1 MQGVNRRDILKA
13 GAAAFATRAAAQP
26 RVAKKVIVVGAGIA
40 GLSCGYDLM
49 TRGHEVVVLEAS
61 GRPGGHVRTVH
72 DPLADGLYADVG
84 AEHFYYPGYAL
95 YWQYMQEFDL
105 PHIAY
110 PRRDNMVRFLDGKLY
125 TEKDLHSK
133 ANLAQLGLKQREIDF
148 LSERLWWD
156 LVLLYIQPYVDR
168 IRDENDPFSAGLNDL
183 DQISLTDLLRRDGA
197 SAAAIQ
203 FAGGAS
209 SALQQLPGSERNALQ
224 VIWNAAI
231 KKLRGTPLLTKKLLR
246 LVGGNQRMTDAFAA
260 RLRERLRLG
269 CPVLAIEHGA
279 SGVRVR
285 YREFGEEKTMEADHL
300 VSCVSLVV
308 LRQMP
313 VTPRWTEDK
322 NFIIQEMPYYTRTR
336 VVFQSRTRFW
346 NKDGVSPNWAL
357 PDPTLHDFW
366 HMADEVSTPRGILI
380 GGAEPGVTAQEA
392 ERTFHK
398 LYRGK
403 SADFEQ
409 VFVHDWSKDPWAA
422 ACERITVKPGQLA
435 KFWPKVTEP
444 VGRIHFAGA
453 YCANISAGQE
463 AALESGHRAANEIDQ
478 S

>member
-1 MQGVNRRDILKA
+1 MNRRDVLKIG
-13 GAAAFATRAAAQP
+13 GAVLGASVAVAQP
-26 RVAKKVIVVGAGIA
+26 RVRRKVIVVGAGIS

-49 TRGHEVVVLEAS
+49 KRGHDVVVLEAS

-72 DPLADGLYADVG
+72 DPLADNLYADVG
-84 AEHFYYPGYAL
+84 AEHFYYPGYNT
-95 YWQYMQEFDL
+95 YWKYMQEFGL
-105 PHIAY
+105 AHIAY
-110 PRRDNMVRFLDGKLY
+110 PRRDNMVRFIGGKLY
-125 TEKDLHSK
+125 TEQDLHSK
-133 ANLAQLGLKQREIDF
+133 ANLAQLGFSQREIDF

-183 DQISLTDLLRRDGA
+183 DKISLSDLLRRDGA
-197 SAAAIQ
+197 SAAAVQ
-203 FAGGAS
+203 FAGGS
-209 SALQQLPGSERNALQ
+209 GSALQ
-224 VIWNAAI
+224 VIWNAAV
-231 KKLRGTPLLTKKLLR
+231 KKLRGTPLLSKELFR
-246 LVGGNQRMTDAFAA
+246 LVRGNQRMTDAFAA
-260 RLRERLRLG
+260 RLGERVRLG

-308 LRQMP
+308 LRQIP
-313 VTPRWTEDK
+313 VTPRWTEAK

-336 VVFQSRTRFW
+336 VVFQARTRFW
-346 NKDGVSPNWAL
+346 KKDGVSPNWE
-357 PDPTLHDFW
+357 PPNPTLRELW

-380 GGAEPGVTAQEA
+380 GGAEPGVSAKEA
-392 ERTFHK
+392 EATFHK
-398 LYRGK
+398 LYPGK

-409 VFVHDWSKDPWAA
+409 VFVHDWSKDPWAS
-422 ACERITVKPGQLA
+422 ACERIPVKPGQLA
-435 KFWPKVTEP
+435 RFWPKVTEP

-453 YCANISAGQE
+453 YCANIAGGQE

-478 S
+478 A

>member
-1 MQGVNRRDILKA
+1 M
-13 GAAAFATRAAAQP
+13 
-26 RVAKKVIVVGAGIA
+26 
-40 GLSCGYDLM
+40 
-49 TRGHEVVVLEAS
+49 
-61 GRPGGHVRTVH
+61 
-72 DPLADGLYADVG
+72 
-84 AEHFYYPGYAL
+84 
-95 YWQYMQEFDL
+95 
-105 PHIAY
+105 
-110 PRRDNMVRFLDGKLY
+110 
-125 TEKDLHSK
+125 
-133 ANLAQLGLKQREIDF
+133 
-148 LSERLWWD
+148 SERLWWD

-183 DQISLTDLLRRDGA
+183 DQISLADLLRREGA
-197 SAAAIQ
+197 SAAAIE
-203 FAGGAS
+203 FAGGS
-209 SALQQLPGSERNALQ
+209 GSALQ
-224 VIWNAAI
+224 VVWNAAI
-231 KKLRGTPLLTKKLLR
+231 KKLRGTPLLTKKLFR
-246 LVGGNQRMTDAFAA
+246 LVGGNQRMTDAFAG

-300 VSCVSLVV
+300 VACVSLVV

-313 VTPRWTEDK
+313 VTPRWTDDK

-346 NKDGVSPNWAL
+346 TKDGVSPNWEP
-357 PDPTLHDFW
+357 PDPTLHELW
-366 HMADEVSTPRGILI
+366 HMADEVTTPRGILI
-380 GGAEPGVTAQEA
+380 GGAEPGVTAKEA
-392 ERTFHK
+392 EATFHK
-398 LYRGK
+398 LYPGK

-422 ACERITVKPGQLA
+422 ACERISVKPGQLA
-435 KFWPKVTEP
+435 KFWPRVTEP

-478 S
+478 T

>member
-1 MQGVNRRDILKA
+1 MQDVNRRDALKI
-13 GAAAFATRAAAQP
+13 GAALLGAPAAAQP

-49 TRGHEVVVLEAS
+49 KRGHEVVVLEAS

-84 AEHFYYPGYAL
+84 AEHFYYPGYKL
-95 YWQYMQEFDL
+95 YWQYMQEFGL

-110 PRRDNMVRFLDGKLY
+110 PRRDNMVRFLGGKLY
-125 TEKDLHSK
+125 TEKDLQSR
-133 ANLAQLGLKQREIDF
+133 ATLAQLGLNQREIDF
-148 LSERLWWD
+148 LSERPWWD
-156 LVLLYIQPYVDR
+156 LVLLYIQRYVDR

-197 SAAAIQ
+197 SAAAIS
-203 FAGGAS
+203 FAGGS
-209 SALQQLPGSERNALQ
+209 GSALQ

-231 KKLRGTPLLTKKLLR
+231 KKLRGTPLLTKELFR
-246 LVGGNQRMTDAFAA
+246 LIGGNQRMTDAFAA
-260 RLRERLRLG
+260 RLQQRLRLG
-269 CPVLAIEHGA
+269 CPVLAIEHDA
-279 SGVRVR
+279 KGVRVR

-313 VTPRWTEDK
+313 VTPRWSEDK

-346 NKDGVSPNWAL
+346 KMDGVSPNWAP
-357 PDPTLHDFW
+357 PDPTLNELW
-366 HMADEVSTPRGILI
+366 HMADEVSTPRGILL
-380 GGAEPGVTAQEA
+380 GGADPGVTAQEA
-392 ERTFHK
+392 EATFHK
-398 LYRGK
+398 LYPGK

-422 ACERITVKPGQLA
+422 ACERIAVKPGQLA
-435 KFWPKVTEP
+435 KFWPRVTEP

-463 AALESGHRAANEIDQ
+463 AALESGQRAANEIEQ
-478 S
+478 A

>member
-1 MQGVNRRDILKA
+1 MHCVNRRDVLKIG
-13 GAAAFATRAAAQP
+13 GAVLGAQAAAQP
-26 RVAKKVIVVGAGIA
+26 RVAKKVIVVGGGIA

-61 GRPGGHVRTVH
+61 GRPGGHVRTVY

-84 AEHFYYPGYAL
+84 AEHFYYPGYTL
-95 YWQYMQEFDL
+95 YWKYMQEFGL

-110 PRRDNMVRFLDGKLY
+110 PRRDNMVRFLGGKLH
-125 TEKDLHSK
+125 TEQDLHSK
-133 ANLAQLGLKQREIDF
+133 ANLAQLGLNQREIDF

-168 IRDENDPFSAGLNDL
+168 VRDENDPFSAGLNDL

-197 SAAAIQ
+197 SPAAIE
-203 FAGGAS
+203 FAGGN
-209 SALQQLPGSERNALQ
+209 GSALQ

-231 KKLRGTPLLTKKLLR
+231 KKLRGTPLLTKKLFR
-246 LVGGNQRMTDAFAA
+246 LAGGNQRMTDAFAA
-260 RLRERLRLG
+260 RLKERLRLG

-313 VTPRWTEDK
+313 VTPRWTDDK

-336 VVFQSRTRFW
+336 VVLQSRTRFW
-346 NKDGVSPNWAL
+346 TKDGVSPNWEP
-357 PDPTLHDFW
+357 PDPQLNELW

-380 GGAEPGVTAQEA
+380 GGAEPGVSAQEA
-392 ERTFHK
+392 EATFHK
-398 LYRGK
+398 LYPGK
-403 SADFEQ
+403 SADIEQ

-422 ACERITVKPGQLA
+422 ACERISVKPGQLA
-435 KFWPKVTEP
+435 KFWPRVTEP
-444 VGRIHFAGA
+444 VGRVHFAGA